1 MKVVVNTDLPL
12 PLFGRGKVRDT
23 YMIGEYLLIVAS
35 DRISAFDAILPNG
48 IPGKGNV
55 LNQISAFWFDKTSQI
70 VPNHVIKV
78 VNHIADL
85 KSYVDSSIKLPDYL
99 EGRAMIVKKA
109 ERLPVECVVRG
120 YISGSAWS
128 EYRDQGTINGR
139 KMPKGLIE
147 SQLLPEPL
155 FTPTTKADSGHDQP
169 LTPDGLV
176 KLTGSSIARQLEDK
190 TLAVYR
196 FARDYAAGRG
206 ILIADTKLEFGVV
219 DGKLI
224 IIDELLTP
232 DSSRFWDA
240 ERYVPGSSPPSYDKQ
255 GVRDW
260 LIASG
265 WNREPPAPK
274 LPVDVVKETTKR
286 YMEAYKRL
294 TGKQLEK

>member
-1 MKVVVNTDLPL
+1 
-12 PLFGRGKVRDT
+12 
-23 YMIGEYLLIVAS
+23 
-35 DRISAFDAILPNG
+35 
-48 IPGKGNV
+48 
-55 LNQISAFWFDKTSQI
+55 
-70 VPNHVIKV
+70 
-78 VNHIADL
+78 
-85 KSYVDSSIKLPDYL
+85 
-99 EGRAMIVKKA
+99 
-109 ERLPVECVVRG
+109 
-120 YISGSAWS
+120 
-128 EYRDQGTINGR
+128 
-139 KMPKGLIE
+139 LIE

-274 LPVDVVKETTKR
+274 LPVDLVKETTKR